1 MNFTLF
7 CIFFWSVG
15 LLLLYGI
22 IEPEKS
28 ADIIDKIFP
37 GGDKN

>member
-1 MNFTLF
+1 MSFTMF
-7 CIFFWSVG
+7 NIIFWS
-15 LLLLYGI
+15 LAALLLYGI

-37 GGDKN
+37 GGTEK